1 MKYFR
6 KLIDDILRYAQ
17 NYGQQQSSIR
27 VKLLKILY
35 NLLLIDAV
43 PVKTLIS
50 DKLNTASILVD
61 DQLIEEF
68 VDVENDLEESKD
80 ESEVF
85 LGYMDDSSQLDLR
98 FRNTEGKGTARPD
111 NQKLSTLVKTVEKE

>member
-1 MKYFR
+1 VETRIKYFR

-35 NLLLIDAV
+35 NLLLTDAT

-50 DKLNTASILVD
+50 DKLNTVSASIID
-61 DQLIEEF
+61 DQTIDEF
-68 VDVENDLEESKD
+68 VDVENELEESKD
-80 ESEVF
+80 DKVITEVF
-85 LGYMDDSSQLDLR
+85 LGYMDD
-98 FRNTEGKGTARPD
+98 
-111 NQKLSTLVKTVEKE
+111 

>member
-35 NLLLIDAV
+35 NLLLIDAI

-50 DKLNTASILVD
+50 DKVNTASTILAD

-68 VDVENDLEESKD
+68 VDVENDFEESKD

-85 LGYMDDSSQLDLR
+85 LGYIDDSSQLDLR
-98 FRNTEGKGTARPD
+98 FGNTEGKGTARPD
-111 NQKLSTLVKTVEKE
+111 I

>member
-1 MKYFR
+1 METRIKYFR

-35 NLLLIDAV
+35 NLLLTDAT

-50 DKLNTASILVD
+50 DKLNTVSASIID
-61 DQLIEEF
+61 EQTIDEF
-68 VDVENDLEESKD
+68 VDVENELEESKD
-80 ESEVF
+80 DKVITEVF
-85 LGYMDDSSQLDLR
+85 LGYMDD
-98 FRNTEGKGTARPD
+98 
-111 NQKLSTLVKTVEKE
+111 

>member
-1 MKYFR
+1 VETRIKYFR

-35 NLLLIDAV
+35 NLLLTDAT

-50 DKLNTASILVD
+50 DKLNTVSASIID
-61 DQLIEEF
+61 EQTIDEF
-68 VDVENDLEESKD
+68 VDVENELEESKD
-80 ESEVF
+80 DKVITEVF
-85 LGYMDDSSQLDLR
+85 LGYMDD
-98 FRNTEGKGTARPD
+98 
-111 NQKLSTLVKTVEKE
+111 

>member
-1 MKYFR
+1 METRIKYFR

-35 NLLLIDAV
+35 NLLLTDAT

-50 DKLNTASILVD
+50 DKLNTVSASIID
-61 DQLIEEF
+61 DQTIDEF
-68 VDVENDLEESKD
+68 VDVENELEESKD
-80 ESEVF
+80 DKVITEVF
-85 LGYMDDSSQLDLR
+85 LGYMDD
-98 FRNTEGKGTARPD
+98 
-111 NQKLSTLVKTVEKE
+111 